1 MAMRKKSNK
10 AAPKRLAKVKAR
22 AGAKAK
28 ARAKGKMGRARKG
41 KAEVKAK
48 RARPQKLIVRRT
60 SGRTEKFDKEKMAQ
74 TMSRSG
80 TPFMMARDVAK
91 TVSRKISKNKK
102 ALGSGRE
109 VEIDGSVV
117 REMVADEL
125 RNRNRPDI
133 ASSLTGESP
142 ENTRQGRHE
151 MANENEPVLDGVA
164 ANRTKL
170 LFDNS
175 SRSAKSTK
183 AA

>member
-1 MAMRKKSNK
+1 MRKKSSK
-10 AAPKRLAKVKAR
+10 AARGRP
-22 AGAKAK
+22 AKAK
-28 ARAKGKMGRARKG
+28 GRARKA
-41 KAEVKAK
+41 KTK
-48 RARPQKLIVRRT
+48 RAKPKRLVVRRT

-74 TMSRSG
+74 TVSRSG
-80 TPFMMARDVAK
+80 TPFMMARDIAK
-91 TVSRKISKNKK
+91 TVSRKISKNKQ
-102 ALGSGRE
+102 ALGSGPE

-125 RNRNRPDI
+125 RSRNRPDI

-151 MANENEPVLDGVA
+151 AANENEPVLDGTA

-175 SRSAKSTK
+175 SRLAKSTK

>member
-1 MAMRKKSNK
+1 MRKKPVK
-10 AAPKRLAKVKAR
+10 AAKRRPV
-22 AGAKAK
+22 KAK
-28 ARAKGKMGRARKG
+28 A
-41 KAEVKAK
+41 KAK
-48 RARPQKLIVRRT
+48 RARPKKLLVRRT

-74 TMSRSG
+74 TVSRSG
-80 TPFMMARDVAK
+80 TPFLMARDVAK
-91 TVSRKISKNKK
+91 TVSRKISKNKE
-102 ALGSGRE
+102 ALGSGPE

-125 RNRNRPDI
+125 RSRNRPDI

-151 MANENEPVLDGVA
+151 MENENEPVLDGVA

-175 SRSAKSTK
+175 SRFAKSTK
-183 AA
+183 AV

>member
-1 MAMRKKSNK
+1 
-10 AAPKRLAKVKAR
+10 
-22 AGAKAK
+22 
-28 ARAKGKMGRARKG
+28 
-41 KAEVKAK
+41 
-48 RARPQKLIVRRT
+48 
-60 SGRTEKFDKEKMAQ
+60 
-74 TMSRSG
+74 
-80 TPFMMARDVAK
+80 MMARDVAK
-91 TVSRKISKNKK
+91 TVSRKISRNKE
-102 ALGSGRE
+102 ALGSGPE

-133 ASSLTGESP
+133 ASSLIGESP
-142 ENTRQGRHE
+142 ENTRQGRHG

-175 SRSAKSTK
+175 SRFAKSTK